1 MKENKLRDTVLNY
14 IRNNADEEFLN
25 LVNDMAITYQ
35 SNVIEEKINIEN
47 YNNDLN
53 IAISEI
59 AEKKTY
65 AHEEVGEHIKQW
77 TKR

>member
-1 MKENKLRDTVLNY
+1 
-14 IRNNADEEFLN
+14 
-25 LVNDMAITYQ
+25 MAITYQ